1 MRKGTESYMVFNM
14 ELLQQGLRVSGLGLL
29 GVFSVLIIFYI
40 MVVLLDRIQ
49 DKPEEDFKD

>member
-1 MRKGTESYMVFNM
+1 MVFNT

-40 MVVLLDRIQ
+40 AVLLLDRIK
-49 DKPEEDFKD
+49 DKKEDEIKD